1 MSNSKFV
8 LNRAGV
14 AELMKSAE
22 MQAVLRDKATA
33 MELLKAAERQ
43 AVLRDKAP
51 AIRNQCGDGYE
62 QDIYVGK
69 NRANAMVSAETIKA
83 KRSNA
88 KHNVLLKAV
97 NAAHD

>member
-22 MQAVLRDKATA
+22 MQTILKDKAT
-33 MELLKAAERQ
+33 
-43 AVLRDKAP
+43 

-69 NRANAMVSAETIKA
+69 NRANTMVYADSIKA

-88 KHNVLLKAV
+88 KHNTILKAV
-97 NAAHD
+97 NAARD

>member
-1 MSNSKFV
+1 MSDSKFV

-22 MQAVLRDKATA
+22 MQSILKSKAT
-33 MELLKAAERQ
+33 
-43 AVLRDKAP
+43 

>member
-1 MSNSKFV
+1 MSKNRFV
-8 LNRAGV
+8 LKRSGV
-14 AELMKSAE
+14 AQLLKSNE
-22 MQAVLRDKATA
+22 MQSALKAKATIIR
-33 MELLKAAERQ
+33 ER
-43 AVLRDKAP
+43 
-51 AIRNQCGDGYE
+51 CGDGYE

-97 NAAHD
+97 NAARD

>member
-1 MSNSKFV
+1 MSKNRFV

-14 AELMKSAE
+14 AQLLKSSE
-22 MQAVLRDKATA
+22 MQSG
-33 MELLKAAERQ
+33 LKAKAKAKIIRER
-43 AVLRDKAP
+43 
-51 AIRNQCGDGYE
+51 CGDGYE

-69 NRANAMVSAETIKA
+69 NRANTMVYADSIKA

-88 KHNVLLKAV
+88 KHNTILKAV

>member
-1 MSNSKFV
+1 MSDSKFV

-22 MQAVLRDKATA
+22 MQAVLRDKAI
-33 MELLKAAERQ
+33 
-43 AVLRDKAP
+43 

>member
-33 MELLKAAERQ
+33 
-43 AVLRDKAP
+43 
-51 AIRNQCGDGYE
+51 IRNQCGAGYE

>member
-1 MSNSKFV
+1 MSDSKFI

-22 MQAVLRDKATA
+22 MQAILKDKATT
-33 MELLKAAERQ
+33 
-43 AVLRDKAP
+43 
-51 AIRNQCGDGYE
+51 IRNQCGDGYE